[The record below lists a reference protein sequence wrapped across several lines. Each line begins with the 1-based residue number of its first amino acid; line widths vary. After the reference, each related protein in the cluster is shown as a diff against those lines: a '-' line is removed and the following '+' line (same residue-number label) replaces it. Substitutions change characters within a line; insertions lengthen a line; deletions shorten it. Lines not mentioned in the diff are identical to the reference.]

1 MKYPLFAMPHAILHA
16 LRRAMER
23 GLRPVQSDD
32 IPPLS
37 DDDRGSKILPQD
49 RVTCGPSVP
58 HIRRAAPTA
67 APLPTSIGAA
77 GVELIKRF
85 EGCARLRRD
94 GRLEAYPDPGTGGD
108 PWTIGWGATG
118 PDLDGKGRIAKGTV
132 WTQEQCDRR
141 LDRDLKRYAAGVAR
155 ALGDAP
161 RTQNQFDA
169 MVSFHYNTG
178 AIARATLTRKHK
190 AGDYEGAAAEFA
202 RWNKAGGHVLKGLVR
217 RRAAEAQLYR
227 S

>member
-1 MKYPLFAMPHAILHA
+1 MIHPIFTWPAALLHA
-16 LRRAMER
+16 VRDAARRSVLTA
-23 GLRPVQSDD
+23 P
-32 IPPLS
+32 
-37 DDDRGSKILPQD
+37 DDDASPGANAPEKVLPQD

-58 HIRRAAPTA
+58 HIRRTETRA

-77 GVELIKRF
+77 GVALVKRF

-94 GRLEAYPDPGTGGD
+94 GKLEAYPDPGSGGE

-118 PDLDGKGRIAKGTV
+118 AGYDGKGRIAEGTV

-141 LDRDLKRYAAGVAR
+141 LDKDLERFAAGVAR

-178 AIARATLTRKHK
+178 AIARATLTKKHV

-202 RWNKAGGHVLKGLVR
+202 RWNRAAGRVLKGLVR
-217 RRAAEAQLYR
+217 RRAAEAALYR
-227 S
+227 R